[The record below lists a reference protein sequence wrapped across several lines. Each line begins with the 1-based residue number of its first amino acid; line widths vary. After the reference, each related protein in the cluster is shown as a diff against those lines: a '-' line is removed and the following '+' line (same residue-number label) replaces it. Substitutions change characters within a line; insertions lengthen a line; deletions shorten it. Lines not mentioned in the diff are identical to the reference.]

1 MNKEVIQ
8 AIAHAVAQGQTTELV
23 VIIRTSGSSPGKV
36 GNAMLVSEDG
46 LAAGTIG
53 GGVLEFRSIQWAREA
68 LANPERR
75 DWIRTHYLRPNEA
88 EDLGAVC
95 GGEDT
100 LAFVRI
106 PPSEALA
113 QLFSQAMEMLSHNR
127 SFGLKI
133 DAGPEETQ
141 FELLTRTGYRDRLEY
156 HEDETGF
163 EINIPVVEKIR
174 VVVYGAGHIS
184 QKLVPLIESV
194 DFTCTVVDDSE
205 QFANRER
212 FPGKTQLAILPFTQ
226 AAEALGMNERDYAV
240 IVTRGHSADYEAEKS
255 LLSLRSRPAYIG
267 CIGSKGKTRFVRER
281 LMNDGFPEEVINRVY
296 APIGI
301 DIHAKT
307 PAEIAVSIVA
317 QLIDFRYRHGE
328 GHDQD

>member
-8 AIAHAVAQGQTTELV
+8 AIARAIDRGQTTELV
-23 VIIRTSGSSPGKV
+23 VIIKTSGSSPGKT
-36 GNAMLVSEDG
+36 GNAMLVGEEG
-46 LAAGTIG
+46 LIAGTVG
-53 GGVLEFRSIQWAREA
+53 GGVLEFRAIQWAREA
-68 LANPERR
+68 IANPEQK

-100 LAFVRI
+100 LAFVRVV
-106 PPSEALA
+106 PSAALA
-113 QLFSQAMEMLSHNR
+113 ALFTEAAALLSQNR

-133 DAGPEETQ
+133 KAGADKTE
-141 FELLTRTGYRDRLEY
+141 FELLSKTGYRDRLEY
-156 HEDETGF
+156 QEDETGF
-163 EINIPVVEKIR
+163 EVNIPVAEKIR
-174 VVVYGAGHIS
+174 VIVFGAGHIS

-194 DFTCTVVDDSE
+194 DFNCTVVDDSD

-212 FPGKTQLAILPFTQ
+212 FPGKTELAILPFDQ
-226 AAEALGMNERDYAV
+226 AAKELGLNARDYVV
-240 IVTRGHSADYEAEKS
+240 IVTRGHAADYEAEKS
-255 LLSLRSRPAYIG
+255 VLSLESRPAYIG
-267 CIGSKGKTRFVRER
+267 CIGSKSKTRFVRER
-281 LMNDGFPEEVINRVY
+281 LMGDGFSKEVLDTVF

-317 QLIDFRYRHGE
+317 QLIDFRYLQGE
-328 GHDQD
+328 GHDQN